1 MEKREVIVKSALR
14 ELLRKKEKEIKDFDS
29 MERGTGGGIDLHNS
43 IPKFVNIYM
52 RG

>member
-1 MEKREVIVKSALR
+1 MEKREVMAKPALR

-29 MERGTGGGIDLHNS
+29 VERGGGIDLHNG
-43 IPKFVNIYM
+43 IPKFVYIYM